1 MNAIPPN
8 AILEATRLTRAGRLT
23 EASALLRDMLG
34 RAVPPATASAGGEA
48 RRVFDIDPDAGE
60 TCHPAIQASARGQ
73 AGTPSMASGFQ
84 GFLNR
89 IGQGGPAPAR
99 RPPMLDEEFLHG
111 RFSSAGA
118 ARDYRLFR
126 PAIQLGTSPPL
137 IVMLHGCTQSPEDF
151 AAGTQMNALAEAN
164 GCLVAYP
171 RQPQSANAQ
180 KCWNWFSPAD
190 QQRDRG
196 EPALI
201 AGITRQIIG
210 EHAVDPRRVYIAGL
224 SAGGAAAAIMGQ
236 AYPEIY
242 AAVGVHSGLACGAAR
257 DVPSAFAA
265 MRQGAPGSNCGGI
278 ANHIVPAI
286 VFHADGDG
294 TVHPRNADE
303 VIAQFGRHGRT
314 EATSQRGQV
323 PGGHAYTR
331 TIHADAQGHTLLEQ
345 WLIHG
350 AGHAW
355 SGGSAA
361 GSHTDPRGPDA
372 SREMLRFFLQHP
384 RAAAP
389 RCGLMARVAMSAHG
403 PIGGWPRRQ

>member
-8 AILEATRLTRAGRLT
+8 TILEATRLTRAGRLT
-23 EASALLRDMLG
+23 EAVALLQDMLG
-34 RAVPPATASAGGEA
+34 RSVPQATASAAAEA
-48 RRVFDIDPDAGE
+48 RRVFDVDPNTGE

-73 AGTPSMASGFQ
+73 AGTSSAFQ

-89 IGQGGPAPAR
+89 LGKGRPAPAR

-118 ARDYRLFR
+118 ARDYRLFCPSNHR
-126 PAIQLGTSPPL
+126 DGSPPL
-137 IVMLHGCTQSPEDF
+137 VVMLHGCTQSPEDF
-151 AAGTQMNALAEAN
+151 AAGTQMNALAEAH
-164 GCLVAYP
+164 GCFVAYP

-201 AGITRQIIG
+201 AGITRQIIS
-210 EHAVDPRRVYIAGL
+210 EHAVDPCRVYIAGL

-236 AYPEIY
+236 VYPELY

-265 MRQGAPGSNCGGI
+265 MRQGAPGSIRGGI
-278 ANHIVPAI
+278 AKPMVPAI

-303 VIAQFGRHGRT
+303 VIAQFGRHGHVV
-314 EATSQRGQV
+314 ATSERGQV

-331 TIHADAQGHTLLEQ
+331 TIHSSAMGDTLLEQ

-350 AGHAW
+350 GGHSW

-361 GSHTDPRGPDA
+361 GSYTDPRGPDA
-372 SREMLRFFLQHP
+372 SREMLRFFLEHP
-384 RAAAP
+384 RRNDP
-389 RCGLMARVAMSAHG
+389 S
-403 PIGGWPRRQ
+403 